1 MAESAPLKIV
11 FMGTPDFAAASLRH
25 LLAWDGCDVVGVYTQ
40 PDRPCGRGQ
49 QCRPSAVKML
59 ALEHGLDVRQPVNFR
74 DEADVQALRDFG
86 ADILVV
92 AAYGLILPQ
101 SVLDAA
107 PMGAVNVHGSLLP
120 RYRGAAPIQR
130 AVMNGDAVTGIT
142 IMQVVK
148 QLDAGPMLLQKALGI
163 GCDETSGQLHDQL
176 AELGG
181 RLLVETLARLRAGTI
196 MPIPQDDALATYAAK
211 LTKADGLVD
220 WNRTAVEVHAQVRG
234 VTPWPAAY
242 FTLRREGQKDVRVTI
257 EPGIIGPLLEQPAVP
272 GTIVGLVDGAI
283 AFACADRTYLVRTI
297 RPADKKPMT
306 GEAFWCGYL
315 SRCEGECPG
324 FAVCEGA

>member
-25 LLAWDGCDVVGVYTQ
+25 LLAWNGCDVVGVYTQ

-163 GCDETSGQLHDQL
+163 GCDETSG
-176 AELGG
+176 
-181 RLLVETLARLRAGTI
+181 RKKKLL
-196 MPIPQDDALATYAAK
+196 K
-211 LTKADGLVD
+211 D
-220 WNRTAVEVHAQVRG
+220 WRN
-234 VTPWPAAY
+234 
-242 FTLRREGQKDVRVTI
+242 
-257 EPGIIGPLLEQPAVP
+257 
-272 GTIVGLVDGAI
+272 
-283 AFACADRTYLVRTI
+283 
-297 RPADKKPMT
+297 
-306 GEAFWCGYL
+306 
-315 SRCEGECPG
+315 
-324 FAVCEGA
+324 

>member
-1 MAESAPLKIV
+1 
-11 FMGTPDFAAASLRH
+11 MGTPDFAAASLRH
-25 LLAWDGCDVVGVYTQ
+25 LLAWQGCTVVGVYTQ

-49 QCRPSAVKML
+49 QCRPSAVKVL
-59 ALEHGLDVRQPVNFR
+59 ALEHGLPVFQPVNFR
-74 DEADVQALRDFG
+74 DVADVDTLRGLG

-163 GCDETSGQLHDQL
+163 GVDETAGMLHDQL

-181 RLLVETLARLRAGTI
+181 RLLVETLGRLVAGTI
-196 MPIPQDDALATYAAK
+196 LPIPQDDALATYAAK
-211 LTKADGLVD
+211 LSKADGLVD
-220 WNRTAVEVHAQVRG
+220 WNRPALEVHAQVRG

-242 FTLRREGQKDVRVTI
+242 FTLRREGQKDVRVII
-257 EPGIIGPLLEQPAVP
+257 EPGAVGPELDTPTAP
-272 GTIVGLVDGAI
+272 GSIVGLFDGAL
-283 AFACADRTYLVRTI
+283 AFACADRLYLVRSI
-297 RPADKKPMT
+297 RPADKKPMSA
-306 GEAFWCGYL
+306 EAFWCGFL

-324 FAVCEGA
+324 FAVCEEA